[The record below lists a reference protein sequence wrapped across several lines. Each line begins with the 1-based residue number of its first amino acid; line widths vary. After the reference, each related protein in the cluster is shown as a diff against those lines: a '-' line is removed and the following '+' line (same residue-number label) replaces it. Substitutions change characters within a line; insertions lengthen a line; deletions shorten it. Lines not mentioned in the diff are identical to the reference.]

1 MEKPATL
8 TLVTLRCIVSEN
20 MYDLTK
26 SPVDCGDSTCICA
39 YPLTGQ
45 RTNGGCKC
53 GRRHPTELENVREL
67 RIALMWWRK
76 KAEENVTT

>member
-1 MEKPATL
+1 M
-8 TLVTLRCIVSEN
+8 VT

-26 SPVDCGDSTCICA
+26 SPVDCGDSGCICA
-39 YPLTGQ
+39 YPITGQ

-76 KAEENVTT
+76 KAEENLTGG